1 MGFFEAFTARQRA
14 LTITGLAPV
23 VLLGCALHEGI
34 IPAGAARAEPVPA
47 ARTAAATPAPR
58 PFVAPPSNRV
68 AIPVPPPAPRPAA
81 PPAVLVSNIE
91 AMHRDFGGRVGIAIK
106 SIDDGWTVSAGGDT
120 PLPQQS
126 VSKMWVVMTIL
137 DQRDRGL
144 LNLSDPVTLTRQDLT
159 LFHQPIASLVLR
171 DGSHTTTV
179 ENLLRRAITASDNT
193 ANDRLRTLA
202 GGSDAVNEFIRR
214 KALGSIKFGPGERLL
229 QAGTAGL
236 TWNQSY
242 SIGRNFYTARA
253 ALPMDVRQRAFNAYV
268 ANPVDGASAH
278 AMVDALARLKQG
290 NLLSAAST
298 TWLISTMQETRTGR
312 SRVRHAV
319 PAGWL
324 WGHKTGTGQDLPPR
338 TAGFNDIG
346 ILTAPDGK
354 SYAIAILIGE
364 TSRPVP
370 RRQEL
375 MHAVTRTVVANH
387 RPDRMASSG
396 SPQSGQTRSGM

>member
-1 MGFFEAFTARQRA
+1 MGFFQAFTARQRA

-23 VLLGCALHEGI
+23 ILLGCALHEGI
-34 IPAGAARAEPVPA
+34 IPAGTARAEPAPA
-47 ARTAAATPAPR
+47 TRTAAATPAPR

-81 PPAVLVSNIE
+81 PPAILVSNIE

-171 DGSHTTTV
+171 NGSYTTTV

-253 ALPMDVRQRAFNAYV
+253 ALPMATRTRAFNAYV
-268 ANPVDGASAH
+268 ANPTDGATAH

-319 PAGWL
+319 PSGWL

-354 SYAIAILIGE
+354 SYAVAILIGE

-387 RPDRMASSG
+387 RPDRLASSG
-396 SPQSGQTRSGM
+396 QTQSGM

>member
-1 MGFFEAFTARQRA
+1 M
-14 LTITGLAPV
+14 TITGLAPV

-34 IPAGAARAEPVPA
+34 IPAGTAQAEPAPFSRNA
-47 ARTAAATPAPR
+47 APAPR

-91 AMHRDFGGRVGIAIK
+91 QIHDDFGGRVGIAIK
-106 SIDDGWTVSAGGDT
+106 SIDDGWTVSAGGNT

-126 VSKMWVVMTIL
+126 VSKIWVVMTIL

-171 DGSHTTTV
+171 DGSYTTTV

-202 GGSDAVNEFIRR
+202 GGSEAVNEFIRR

-242 SIGRNFYTARA
+242 SVGRNFYTARA
-253 ALPMDVRQRAFNAYV
+253 ALPMATRTRAFNAYV
-268 ANPVDGASAH
+268 ANPVDGASAN

-319 PAGWL
+319 PSGWL

-354 SYAIAILIGE
+354 SYAVAILIGE

-396 SPQSGQTRSGM
+396 SPRSGQIGQSRTGM